1 MSITPPKQPM
11 TAEEAAEKFVS
22 ELLEKGVIN
31 NRDESL
37 CHFILGIFLA
47 GANFGR
53 EKGRIQG
60 LREAADL
67 IDPRTSYG
75 HQAIE
80 RIKKIEEGKA

>member
-11 TAEEAAEKFVS
+11 TAEEAADIHSTIEHPGSGLWIDLIKRGS
-22 ELLEKGVIN
+22 
-31 NRDESL
+31 
-37 CHFILGIFLA
+37 FLA
-47 GANFGR
+47 GAKF
-53 EKGRIQG
+53 GRIQG